1 MKRLTCILAILAC
14 VSSCSETE
22 SAWLRPPPQAL
33 GGVTDWIVV
42 DETAFFEVPVSKLEA
57 AEHALADVSVIPR
70 DQGQGYFGRSA
81 FVCEPPR
88 RVYLVRA
95 QYMNGGTGGFTLYW
109 ASSRLVVSHFSLGGA
124 SPVKKSALVACLAQ
138 KPLEVFGGVGA
149 AL

>member
-22 SAWLRPPPQAL
+22 SAWLRPPPLSL
-33 GGVTDWIVV
+33 GGVKDWTMV

-70 DQGQGYFGRSA
+70 DQGQGYFGRSD

-95 QYMNGGTGGFTLYW
+95 LYMNGGTGGFTLYW
-109 ASSRLVVSHFSLGGA
+109 AGSKLVISHSSMGGA
-124 SPVKKSALVACLAQ
+124 SPEKKSALVACLVQ
-138 KPLEVFGGVGA
+138 KPLEVFGAVGGV
-149 AL
+149 L